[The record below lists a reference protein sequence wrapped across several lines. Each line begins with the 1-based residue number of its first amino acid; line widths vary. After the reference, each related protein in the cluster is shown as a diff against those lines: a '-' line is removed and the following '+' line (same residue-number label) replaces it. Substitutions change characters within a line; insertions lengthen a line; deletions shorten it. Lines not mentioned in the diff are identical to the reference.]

1 MSMRIS
7 IINSSATLADD
18 EVMHA
23 VRVVSRQITED
34 FQPRWQLS
42 AQLIF
47 SSAPG
52 GRPEPD
58 QLAGD
63 AAIFVCDSAEGEHVG
78 YHEANTLGI
87 PYGLVFTELAN
98 QLGTPWTCTLSHE
111 VIEIIVDPH
120 VNQLVMGPHPTRP
133 KHNVP
138 FLKEACDPVQAD
150 SYTIDGTT
158 VANFVTPAY
167 YAVGSP
173 PRSTNQCG
181 RALAPF
187 GVLDGGYVQ
196 YLDTA
201 IGAIRTFGPAAMRI
215 WNQKERYLGALLRQ
229 RRHVAAARGL
239 VTHERGPREQRP
251 RPARPPARAP
261 RQRGARRPRPG

>member
-1 MSMRIS
+1 MAMRIS

-42 AQLIF
+42 AQLRF
-47 SSAPG
+47 SPAPG

-63 AAIFVCDSAEGEHVG
+63 AAIFVCDTAEGEHVG

-87 PYGLVFTELAN
+87 PFGFVFTELAN
-98 QLGTPWTCTLSHE
+98 QLGKPWTSTLSHE
-111 VIEIIVDPH
+111 VIEMIVDPQ
-120 VNQLVMGPHPTRP
+120 VNQLVMGPHPTQPGR
-133 KHNVP
+133 NVP
-138 FLKEACDPVQAD
+138 FLKEVCDPVQAD
-150 SYTIDGTT
+150 SYTIDGVV
-158 VANFVTPAY
+158 VASFVTPAY

-181 RALAPF
+181 RELPPF

-196 YLDTA
+196 YLDTTT
-201 IGAIRTFGPAAMRI
+201 GAVRTFGPAAMRI
-215 WNQKERYLGALLRQ
+215 WDQKEQYLGKLLRQ
-229 RRHVAAARGL
+229 RRHVAASPGL
-239 VTHERGPREQRP
+239 VTHEREPSEQRP
-251 RPARPPARAP
+251 GPDRPLARAP
-261 RQRGARRPRPG
+261 RKRGARRPRPR